1 MSPGVPPSFERTA
14 PVVQRRKKRRKR
26 ELGNTG
32 KKNKNWACGNYHKLR
47 KANEECGA
55 ARDPPVSGGACTT
68 ELEAAEICV
77 LEALINDYYTDLT
90 CTVVRGADV
99 AWTHRGDAAAATRIF
114 RGVVATPRLRR
125 GYSAMR
131 IFGWD
136 RSPDIRSRPRRGY
149 FPRNRRPPQV
159 PPEYIADLSDCKN
172 SDGACRTAAAGVAA
186 MVAAFAAL

>member
-1 MSPGVPPSFERTA
+1 VEILSPGVPPSFERTA

-90 CTVVRGADV
+90 CTV
-99 AWTHRGDAAAATRIF
+99 
-114 RGVVATPRLRR
+114 
-125 GYSAMR
+125 
-131 IFGWD
+131 
-136 RSPDIRSRPRRGY
+136 
-149 FPRNRRPPQV
+149 